1 MTHELLLVLLATRA
15 EFASPKTCRK
25 QLVGPMRRYL
35 SHHDGKE
42 MEAVPMPAPMPPK
55 ALALIGARR
64 EAAAEL
70 ADFCARCG
78 RCREEKILDFRAL

>member
-1 MTHELLLVLLATRA
+1 MLFVLLATRA

-35 SHHDGKE
+35 SRHDGKE
-42 MEAVPMPAPMPPK
+42 MERLQPPMPPH
-55 ALALIGARR
+55 AVALIGARL
-64 EAAAEL
+64 EAAADL

-78 RCREEKILDFRAL
+78 RCAEEKVLKPGTG

>member
-1 MTHELLLVLLATRA
+1 VSRELLFVLLATRA

-35 SHHDGKE
+35 SRHDGKE
-42 MEAVPMPAPMPPK
+42 MERPRSPMPPH
-55 ALALIGARR
+55 AVALIGARL
-64 EAAAEL
+64 EAAADL

-78 RCREEKILDFRAL
+78 HCAEEKVLKPGTG

>member
-1 MTHELLLVLLATRA
+1 MTQELLLVLLATRA

-42 MEAVPMPAPMPPK
+42 MEAVPMPPK